1 MSRNRIISG
10 IVVLMIYS
18 FYFQWGGIG
27 MKSLVAADDITIR
40 QATCEIISAVAL
52 FGAIILTALLPIRLA
67 KGVLFSNKENK

>member
-10 IVVLMIYS
+10 IVVLIIHS

-27 MKSLVAADDITIR
+27 INSLVTADNITSR

-52 FGAIILTALLPIRLA
+52 FAAITLTALLP
-67 KGVLFSNKENK
+67 NKENK